1 MKFIILYIFVFSFSI
16 FANSESEE
24 QQATLSGIIID
35 SETGEPLSFVNIR
48 VEGTTLGTVTSLDG
62 TYLLRLVPA
71 KYSIIYSMVG
81 YKTEKYKVD
90 LTSDNKIINVSLQS
104 ASIEIPEIVVTTTD
118 PAVLIM
124 EAALKR
130 KAEQVNRLNTYTY
143 MLYTKFYAS
152 LDTLTA
158 GRSSG
163 RGDTTI
169 VSIFESYSKGFFKN
183 PDKYYNEIIQRRQSV
198 NVPPQANFVA
208 FGTNLN
214 IYDDYVSILNEEI
227 ATPFHPDAISYYDFK
242 LEQWIRPDDFTSIA
256 KIKVIPSTSQRKLFE
271 GYVYVDG
278 IKGIPLSV
286 ELKPNRAVQLP
297 FDAELIFK
305 QQFDEFDNF
314 FVMPTGLNI
323 FSTLSASILW
333 VIDPRLDI
341 NIATVAYDYNFN
353 EELDDRIFNQRRV
366 EINKLADKFDS
377 TYWFDNAVLPLS
389 PEEEY
394 AYDAIRRMRE
404 NPDSVL
410 GATIID
416 KYFAPVTR
424 TIAKLDRTPFTGFED
439 FFHYN
444 RVQGVY
450 LGGGIKGELSERI
463 NGSIKTGYGTSDKKF
478 YGEGTFQYYL
488 DDLEQY
494 SFDLSVYNRLNR
506 RDNPNL
512 VTERGITF
520 LSLLTKNDYGDY
532 YYAAGGEFS
541 LQAGYGQL
549 RYLRKDI
556 FIRPTNI
563 KFFFRNEYHSP
574 AFVNTDFSIF
584 GSGRAFR
591 DNPHANKGWMR
602 SIGLE
607 LNYSFSPVRKI
618 SDFGFQLK
626 GEISNPSIIKSDFDF
641 KQVEGAF
648 LMRTSTLP
656 LWTLDIRLNGG
667 YTWGA
672 APVQRFFS
680 LESSA
685 SSIAVTGVFRG
696 LNVKEFYGDQYAS
709 LSLEHNFGEVIPG
722 ILRIPNVASFGI
734 EFIAIGNIGWTKFSK
749 KTLSAT
755 QTLLPSTDITKEK
768 YYYEAGIGFNRVLLF
783 FRFDISARLSQRS
796 KPQFQF
802 TISAA
807 TN

>member
-1 MKFIILYIFVFSFSI
+1 MLIFIYLII
-16 FANSESEE
+16 FASVIFAGTESEE
-24 QQATLSGIIID
+24 QQATLSGIVVEAE
-35 SETGEPLSFVNIR
+35 SGEPLSFVNIR
-48 VEGTTLGTVTSLDG
+48 VEGTTLGTVSSLDG
-62 TYLLRLVPA
+62 TYLLRLPPDN
-71 KYSIIYSMVG
+71 YTIIYSMVG
-81 YKTEKYKVD
+81 YKTENRIID
-90 LTSDNKIINVSLQS
+90 LTEKNEVVNIKLFS
-104 ASIEIPEIVVTTTD
+104 AAIEFPDIVVTTTD

-130 KAEQVNRLNTYTY
+130 KAQQVNRLNTYTY
-143 MLYTKFYAS
+143 LLYTKFYAS

-169 VSIFESYSKGFFKN
+169 VSIFESYSKGYFKKTDN
-183 PDKYYNEIIQRRQSV
+183 YFNEIIQRRQSV

-242 LEQWIRPDDFTSIA
+242 LEQWIKPDDFTSIA
-256 KIKVIPSTSQRKLFE
+256 KVKVTPASSQRKLFE
-271 GYVYVDG
+271 GYVYIDG
-278 IKGIPLSV
+278 YNSYPLSV

-297 FDAELIFK
+297 FDADLIYK
-305 QQFDEFDNF
+305 QEFDEFENF

-323 FSTLSASILW
+323 FSTLSATILW

-341 NIATVAYDYNFN
+341 NIATVAYDYEFN
-353 EELDDRIFNQRRV
+353 KELDDRLFKRRRV
-366 EINKLADKFDS
+366 EINRMADAFDS

-424 TIAKLDRTPFTGFED
+424 TIAKLDKTPFTGFED

-450 LGGGIKGELSERI
+450 LGGGYKGELTERLDA
-463 NGSIKTGYGTSDKKF
+463 SIKTGYGTADKKF
-478 YGEGTFQYYL
+478 YGEGNLKYFF
-488 DDLEQY
+488 DELEQY
-494 SFDLSVYNRLNR
+494 SFNFSLYHRLNR

-532 YYAAGGEFS
+532 YYAGGGEFS
-541 LQAGYGQL
+541 LEAGFGQL

-563 KFFFRNEYHSP
+563 KLFIRNEYNSP
-574 AFVNTDFSIF
+574 AYVNTDFSLF
-584 GSGRAFR
+584 GWRNAFR
-591 DNPHANKGWMR
+591 NNPAANKGWMR
-602 SIGLE
+602 SVGLE
-607 LNYSFSPVRKI
+607 LNYAFSPLRKI
-618 SDFGFQLK
+618 SDFGFQVK
-626 GEISNPSIIKSDFDF
+626 GELSNPSLLKSDFDF
-641 KQVEGAF
+641 KQVETT
-648 LMRTSTLP
+648 LLLRTATLP

-667 YTWGA
+667 YTWGEP
-672 APVQRFFS
+672 PVQRFFS

-685 SSIAVTGVFRG
+685 SSIALAGAFRG
-696 LNVKEFYGDQYAS
+696 MKVKEFYGDQYAAI
-709 LSLEHNFGEVIPG
+709 SLEHNFGEVIPG
-722 ILRIPNVASFGI
+722 VFRIPNVASFGI
-734 EFIAIGNIGWTKFSK
+734 EFIALGNIGWTKFSER
-749 KTLSAT
+749 TYQFT
-755 QTLLPSTDITKEK
+755 QTLLPTTENSKEK
-768 YYYEAGIGFNRVLLF
+768 LYYEAGVGFNRLLLF
-783 FRFDISARLSQRS
+783 FRFDISARLSQRN
-796 KPQFQF
+796 KPQVRF
-802 TISAA
+802 TISTA

>member
-1 MKFIILYIFVFSFSI
+1 MKEKYLKLIITYIFIASI
-16 FANSESEE
+16 TLFAAVETEE
-24 QQATLSGIIID
+24 QQATLSGLIID
-35 SETGEPLSFVNIR
+35 GETGEPLSFVNIR
-48 VEGTTLGTVTSLDG
+48 VEGTTLGTVTSFDG
-62 TYLLRLVPA
+62 TYLLRLKPGI
-71 KYSIIYSMVG
+71 YTIIYSIVG
-81 YKTEKYKVD
+81 FKSEKLIVD
-90 LTSDNKIINVSLQS
+90 LTLSNKVINITLQP
-104 ASIEIPEIVVTTTD
+104 ASIELPEIVVTTTD

-130 KAEQVNRLNTYTY
+130 KEEQINKLQSYSY
-143 MLYTKFYAS
+143 MLYTKFYAM

-169 VSIFESYSKGFFKN
+169 VSIFESYSKGYYTK

-214 IYDDYVSILNEEI
+214 IYDDYVTILNEEI
-227 ATPFHPDAISYYDFK
+227 ATPFHPDAIDYYDFK
-242 LEQWIRPDDFTSIA
+242 LEQWIKPDDETTIA
-256 KIKVIPSTSQRKLFE
+256 KIKATPSTSQRKLFE
-271 GYVYVDG
+271 GYIYVDG
-278 IKGIPLSV
+278 LQAFPLSV

-305 QQFDEFDNF
+305 QQFDEFENF
-314 FVMPTGLNI
+314 FIMPTGLNI

-341 NIATVAYDYNFN
+341 NISTVAYDYEFN
-353 EELDDRIFNQRRV
+353 EPLDDNLFNRRRV
-366 EINKLADKFDS
+366 EINKVADKFDS

-424 TIAKLDRTPFTGFED
+424 TISKLDRTPFTGFED

-450 LGGGIKGELSERI
+450 LGGGIKGKLFESL
-463 NGSIKTGYGTSDKKF
+463 NGSIKTGYGIADKKF
-478 YGEGTFQYYL
+478 YGEGTLNYYF
-488 DDLEQY
+488 DEQEQY
-494 SFDLSVYNRLNR
+494 TLTASLYHRLNR
-506 RDNPNL
+506 RDNPHL

-532 YYAAGGEFS
+532 YYAAGGEIS
-541 LQAGYGQL
+541 LLAGFGQL

-556 FIRPTNI
+556 FIRPTSF
-563 KFFFRNEYHSP
+563 KLFFRNEYHSP
-574 AFVNTDFSIF
+574 AFTNTDFSIF
-584 GSGRAFR
+584 GSGKSFR
-591 DNPHANKGWMR
+591 SNPPADKGWMR
-602 SIGLE
+602 SIGFE
-607 LNYSFSPVRKI
+607 LNYAFNPVRKI

-626 GEISNPSIIKSDFDF
+626 GEISHPSFLKSNFNF
-641 KQVEGAF
+641 KQLEGSL
-648 LMRTSTLP
+648 LMRTTTLP
-656 LWTLDIRLNGG
+656 LWILDIRLNGG

-672 APVQRFFS
+672 APQQRFFS
-680 LESSA
+680 LETSA
-685 SSIAVTGVFRG
+685 SSVTVAGAFRG
-696 LNVKEFYGDQYAS
+696 MNVKEFYGDQYAAVS
-709 LSLEHNFGEVIPG
+709 FEHNFGEVIPG
-722 ILRIPNVASFGI
+722 VLRIPNVASFGI
-734 EFIAIGNIGWTKFSK
+734 EFIALSNIGWTKFSEDTYK
-749 KTLSAT
+749 YT
-755 QTLLPSTDITKEK
+755 QTFLPD
-768 YYYEAGIGFNRVLLF
+768 NR
-783 FRFDISARLSQRS
+783 
-796 KPQFQF
+796 
-802 TISAA
+802 
-807 TN
+807 NN